1 MKRHHLKF
9 LYEKLNYIVLV
20 SACCFTQIVSANN
33 SDYEKALANYA
44 QGQYEEAYIHVKNTL
59 QKNPNDLSA
68 KILLSKLL
76 VKNKLYEDAEK
87 EISEAIT
94 ARVDINLVFA
104 DWAETLLNL
113 KKYKQLVELDYSG
126 RLSKENQME
135 WNAYQAAACINL
147 LDYQCSNQLYQ
158 QNLNIDNSHIA
169 SINGLVTIALI
180 EKNYPQ
186 VEKLI
191 DRAMA
196 VSSENAETWRLKGQ
210 LARAQGNINQAITF
224 LNKALEINPT
234 EPAIARNLVDA
245 YIASNDLDKAFSL
258 SDKLL
263 VESPNDLYVQFARNW
278 LAVKTA
284 NESDGYKQMQVLAN
298 RLNGLPR
305 YLIDEYPTFSYL
317 RGTVSFLLG
326 QYQSAR
332 DDLAEYNL
340 RSGGEFQSAYLLAKT
355 YSALYDFDAA
365 LEVFEKYQRQTFN
378 NLSQSLF
385 LGGLYLVNHKP
396 HRAVAL
402 LERLEDDFSEQV
414 EYKLFAVQV
423 AIARGKSELALADL
437 DRLLT
442 AYPENKKVLVE
453 HCMVNMEAKRLN
465 LANISLAKLK
475 DLMPNDVDVKN
486 LNTAMLIMQGQD
498 LQAMDAIENVLTQN
512 PESYSALYNLAT
524 VQTRLKKYPEA
535 LLTLEKLLDIN
546 TSDIAVKLRLAR
558 INLAMFN
565 TDKATNLYQSI
576 LKQDINNLQAME
588 GLLQINETQGKY
600 TPALRL
606 AQSLQRLQPRYALY
620 VLKEAQL
627 LIKLKDKD
635 KALRAI
641 KKYDSLIE
649 KTAFNLLALSQL
661 YLAVNE
667 EAKALVAIEQAHK
680 LKPTDIDLHLQ
691 WVSQLITQ
699 NELIEAEKQ
708 LKVLAQSTPNN
719 PDVLLKFGELNDAKK
734 QYDIA
739 KQYYLKI
746 IEIDDQYELA
756 LAKLYAHVANG
767 LSKNEF
773 LTTINRI
780 VNTYPSRYFPRSL
793 LAQYH
798 FYYGQA
804 SIAIEQYEYILV
816 NNNMP
821 NKAALL
827 NRLAYLYLPTDLNK
841 SADYSFQAM
850 ELDSTNVNIL
860 SNYGWILAKQ
870 GNYEQSITVLR
881 NAMTRDASNPNLKY
895 HLAFTLA
902 KLNKTKQAVRLLN
915 EILDSKVYFTEKANA
930 EELLTELNEV

>member
-1 MKRHHLKF
+1 MKRNYLKYRF
-9 LYEKLNYIVLV
+9 YKIKLIILIA
-20 SACCFTQIVSANN
+20 ACTLTQVVNANN
-33 SDYEKALANYA
+33 SDYEKALSNFD
-44 QGQYEEAYIHVKNTL
+44 QGQYEEAYIHVKNAL
-59 QKNPNDLSA
+59 QDNPNDLSA
-68 KILLSKLL
+68 KVLLSKLL

-87 EISEAIT
+87 QIGEAI
-94 ARVDINLVFA
+94 RSHVDINLVFA

-113 KKYKQLVELDYSG
+113 KKYKYLVELDYSG
-126 RLSKENQME
+126 RLSQKNQMK
-135 WNAYQAAACINL
+135 WNIFKATACINL
-147 LDYQCSNQLYQ
+147 RDYQCSNQFYQ
-158 QNLNIDNSHIA
+158 QNLAIDAGHID
-169 SINGLVTIALI
+169 SINGQAAIALI
-180 EKNYPQ
+180 EKNYSQ
-186 VEKLI
+186 VDKLI
-191 DRAMA
+191 KKALKI
-196 VSSENAETWRLKGQ
+196 SSENAETWRLRGQ
-210 LARAQGNINQAITF
+210 LARSQGDIEQAIMF
-224 LNKALEINPT
+224 LNRALEINPR

-284 NESDGYKQMQVLAN
+284 NQSDGYKQMQVLAN

-365 LEVFEKYQRQTFN
+365 LDVFEKYQLQITN

-402 LERLEDDFSEQV
+402 LDRLEDGFSEQV

-423 AIARGKSELALADL
+423 AIARGKTDIALAEL
-437 DRLLT
+437 EKLMI
-442 AYPENKKVLVE
+442 AYPENKKVLIE
-453 HCMVNMEAKRLN
+453 HCMVNMDAKKLN
-465 LANISLAKLK
+465 SADRSLTTLK
-475 DLMPNDVDVKN
+475 KLMPNDVDVKN

-498 LQAMDAIENVLTQN
+498 FAAMDAIQNVLAEN

-524 VQTRLKKYPEA
+524 VQSRLKRYPEA
-535 LLTLEKLLDIN
+535 LLTLEKLLSIN

-558 INLAMFN
+558 INLAMSN
-565 TDKATNLYQSI
+565 TDRASNLYQSI

-588 GLLQINETQGKY
+588 GLLQINESQGNF

-606 AQSLQRLQPRYALY
+606 AQSLQRLEPRYPLY

-627 LIKLKDKD
+627 LIKLKDEA

-641 KKYDSLIE
+641 SKYEKLIE

-667 EAKALVAIEQAHK
+667 KEKALSAVAQAHK
-680 LKPTDIDLHLQ
+680 LNPNDISLHLQ
-691 WVSQLITQ
+691 WVSQLITSDNLKQ
-699 NELIEAEKQ
+699 AEKQ
-708 LKVLAQSTPNN
+708 LNELVQSNSDN
-719 PDVLLKFGELNDAKK
+719 PDVLLKLGELNDAK
-734 QYDIA
+734 QQFDVA
-739 KQYYLKI
+739 KQYYLQILK
-746 IEIDDQYELA
+746 IDDKYELA

-767 LSKNEF
+767 MSENEF
-773 LTTINRI
+773 LTVLNQI
-780 VNTYPSRYFPRSL
+780 VDKYPQSYFPRSL
-793 LAQYH
+793 LAQFH
-798 FYYGQA
+798 FYYGQS
-804 SIAIEQYEYILV
+804 SIAIEHYQHLLETD
-816 NNNMP
+816 NMP

-827 NRLAYLYLPTDLNK
+827 NRLAYLYLPDDLNK
-841 SADYSFQAM
+841 SADYSLQAM
-850 ELDSTNVNIL
+850 ALDDDNVNIL

-870 GNYEQSITVLR
+870 GDYEKSITVLR
-881 NAMTRDASNPNLKY
+881 DAMTRDASNPNLKY
-895 HLAFTLA
+895 HLAYTLT
-902 KLNKTKQAVRLLN
+902 KLDKIKQAERLLN
-915 EILDSKVYFTEKANA
+915 EILAENVYFAEKSNA
-930 EELLTELNEV
+930 QALLEEINKG